1 MARIAVNPVSECDG
15 LVLHAVV
22 HARGLGFEVGGDE
35 PICGSLNPCGATGD
49 PELDA
54 DKAHGGHAEK
64 KENKERQVFANEGEV
79 GADACWIQWTI
90 SLPSEPGPYSEP
102 GCEAGEVKLILPV

>member
-54 DKAHGGHAEK
+54 DKTHRRQIK
-64 KENKERQVFANEGEV
+64 IKEFKYN
-79 GADACWIQWTI
+79 
-90 SLPSEPGPYSEP
+90 
-102 GCEAGEVKLILPV
+102 